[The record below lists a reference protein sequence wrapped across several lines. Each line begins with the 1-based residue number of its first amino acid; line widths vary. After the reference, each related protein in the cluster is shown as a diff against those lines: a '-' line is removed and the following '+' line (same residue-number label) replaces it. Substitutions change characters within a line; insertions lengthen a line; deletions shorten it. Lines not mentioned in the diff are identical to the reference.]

1 MANAWAV
8 AAELIDALQLGRV
21 PRVVGTIITAEY
33 LTRWSAKPTPL
44 PCDLVEFRLDGFSDF
59 RDWTRI
65 GRQIEHQGTPVFV
78 TVRLQRE
85 GGKWTGG
92 DSERWKLLE
101 PAIRNLSGVDV
112 EVRSDLASPV
122 SELCGQLGKL
132 SVFSFHDFVK
142 TPARDELESLL
153 ASAERLGGIG
163 KIAATA
169 NSAEDVELLRSLL
182 RKPRM
187 APICIIGMGTHGR
200 ETRLKFPLEGSCFT
214 YGYLDVPGAPGQY
227 SAQELT
233 GHFRGLT
240 RSIRA

>member
-8 AAELIDALQLGRV
+8 AAELIDALQLGRM

-33 LTRWSAKPTPL
+33 LIRWSENPTPL
-44 PCDLVEFRLDGFSDF
+44 PCDLVEFRLDGFPDLA
-59 RDWTRI
+59 DWLRV
-65 GRQIEHQGTPVFV
+65 GKQIEHQGTPVFV
-78 TVRLQRE
+78 TVRLHRE

-92 DSERWKLLE
+92 DSERWKFLE
-101 PAIRNLSGVDV
+101 PAIQNLSGVDV
-112 EVRSDLASPV
+112 EVRSELAPAV
-122 SELCGQLGKL
+122 SELCGELGKL
-132 SVFSFHDFVK
+132 SIFSFHDFVK
-142 TPARDELESLL
+142 TPPRDELESLL
-153 ASAERLGGIG
+153 ASADRLGGIG

-169 NSAEDVELLRSLL
+169 NSPEDVEVLRSFL
-182 RKPRM
+182 RKPRR

-233 GHFRGLT
+233 DHFRGLT
-240 RSIRA
+240 RA

>member
-1 MANAWAV
+1 VANASSV
-8 AAELIDALQLGRV
+8 AAELINALQLGRV

-33 LTRWSAKPTPL
+33 LLRWSENPTPL
-44 PCDLVEFRLDGFSDF
+44 PCDLVEFRLDGFSDLA
-59 RDWTRI
+59 DWIRV
-65 GRQIEHQGTPVFV
+65 GKQIEHQGTPVIV

-85 GGKWTGG
+85 GGKWAGG
-92 DSERWKLLE
+92 DAERWKLLE
-101 PAIRNLSGVDV
+101 PAIRSLSGVDV
-112 EVRSDLASPV
+112 EVRSDLAAGV

-132 SVFSFHDFVK
+132 SIFSFHDFVK
-142 TPARDELESLL
+142 TPPREELETLL
-153 ASAERLGGIG
+153 ASADRLRGIG

-169 NSAEDVELLRSLL
+169 NSVEDVEVLRSLL
-182 RKPRM
+182 QKPRR

-233 GHFRGLT
+233 DYFRGVT
-240 RSIRA
+240 RS